1 MSPRSLGRTAA
12 ALVVATVTA
21 ATLATAAVAPAAART
36 ADDGTPANG
45 TAPHTGTAATGAAPA
60 DASAAASAAAPS
72 LAVPGRYRGEVVART
87 GLILRDKPTRASRDI
102 GELPYGAIVRIFCKV
117 EGGSVD
123 GNDHWYL
130 LADGSY
136 AWASARYIRSL
147 DEIPHWC

>member
-1 MSPRSLGRTAA
+1 MSPRSLGRTAV
-12 ALVVATVTA
+12 ALLVTTVTA
-21 ATLATAAVAPAAART
+21 ATLAATAAVPAAART
-36 ADDGTPANG
+36 AGDEPAA
-45 TAPHTGTAATGAAPA
+45 TAPAAA
-60 DASAAASAAAPS
+60 DAPR
-72 LAVPGRYRGEVVART
+72 AVPGRYRGEVVAKT

>member
-1 MSPRSLGRTAA
+1 MPPRSLRRTAA
-12 ALVVATVTA
+12 ALVVATVTT
-21 ATLATAAVAPAAART
+21 ATLATAVAPAVART
-36 ADDGTPANG
+36 ADDGAPATG
-45 TAPHTGTAATGAAPA
+45 TAPTGTAATGT
-60 DASAAASAAAPS
+60 AASASTGTAAADSPR
-72 LAVPGRYRGEVVART
+72 AVPGRYRGEVVART

>member
-1 MSPRSLGRTAA
+1 MPPRSLRRTAA

-21 ATLATAAVAPAAART
+21 ATLATAVAPAVART
-36 ADDGTPANG
+36 ADDGAPA
-45 TAPHTGTAATGAAPA
+45 TGTAATGTG
-60 DASAAASAAAPS
+60 ASTGTAAADSPRV
-72 LAVPGRYRGEVVART
+72 VPGRYRGEVVARA
-87 GLILRDKPTRASRDI
+87 GLILRDKPTRAGRDI
-102 GELPYGAIVRIFCKV
+102 GELPYGTIVRIFCKV

>member
-1 MSPRSLGRTAA
+1 MSPRSLCRTAA
-12 ALVVATVTA
+12 ALLVTAVTA
-21 ATLATAAVAPAAART
+21 ATLATTAAAPAAART
-36 ADDGTPANG
+36 AGDGPA
-45 TAPHTGTAATGAAPA
+45 AAAPA
-60 DASAAASAAAPS
+60 PADSSH
-72 LAVPGRYRGEVVART
+72 AVPGRYRGEVVARN
-87 GLILRDKPTRASRDI
+87 GLILRDKPTRASRAI

>member
-1 MSPRSLGRTAA
+1 MPPRSLRRTAA

-21 ATLATAAVAPAAART
+21 ATLATAVAPAVART
-36 ADDGTPANG
+36 ADDGAPATG
-45 TAPHTGTAATGAAPA
+45 TAPTGTAATGT
-60 DASAAASAAAPS
+60 AASASASTGTAAADSPR
-72 LAVPGRYRGEVVART
+72 AVPGRYRGEVVART